1 MNCEY
6 FGKCASCTLYDKTY
20 KEQLEYKIDI
30 EKIRFKQYLPLN
42 FEVYESEEENFR
54 YKAEFRLWKSFT
66 DDNKLKLSYAMNDFD
81 KKALEISTCHIVSTD
96 IKELMPK
103 LLSYILQDD
112 ILSFKLYGCEFLNS
126 TKGEMIFTL
135 IYHKKLDTLW
145 IKKAKDLE
153 LKLNIKII
161 GRSKKQKIILS
172 DDYINEVLNINAK
185 DIKYIYKE
193 NSFSQA
199 NTKVNIKMIEWI
211 IKNATLSNDLCELYC
226 GSGNFTMALSP
237 YFRKILAT
245 EISKTSIQTAKINCK
260 LNDIKNI
267 KLVRL
272 SAQEF
277 TQAYKKERFFRRL
290 KDNNVNIDEYD
301 FSSILV
307 DPPRA
312 GLDECTR
319 QIVQNFEQI
328 IYISCNTLSLYE
340 DLKSLDKNYY
350 IKHFAFFDQFAYT
363 KHIETIIIFEKRNNT
378 LI

>member
-20 KEQLEYKIDI
+20 KEQLEYKINI
-30 EKIRFKQYLPLN
+30 EKTRFKKYLPSN
-42 FEVYESEEENFR
+42 FEVHESEDENFR

-81 KKALEISTCHIVSTD
+81 KNALEINTCHIISTD

-103 LLSYILQDD
+103 LLACILQVD
-112 ILSFKLYGCEFLNS
+112 ILSFKLYACEFLNS

-135 IYHKKLDTLW
+135 IYHKKLDAQW

-211 IKNATLSNDLCELYC
+211 IKNASRKNDLCELYC

-267 KLVRL
+267 KFVRL

-277 TQAYKKERFFRRL
+277 AQAYSKERKFRRL
-290 KDNNVNIDEYD
+290 EDINVDIDEYN

-340 DLKSLDKNYY
+340 DLKSLHKNYY
-350 IKHFAFFDQFAYT
+350 IKYFAFFDQFAYT
-363 KHIETIIIFEKRNNT
+363 KHIETIIIFEKKT
-378 LI
+378 MF